1 MQVTHKFVGQ
11 MHRNY
16 GGIEPLSRRKD
27 GQLFSNRLLSKS
39 MNMKEIVK
47 ANERVVIA
55 ADLVTKYRKNV
66 QYNLDAM
73 KEGKM

>member
-1 MQVTHKFVGQ
+1 MENPHAERQNVLLQRIIKNADQVTET
-11 MHRNY
+11 
-16 GGIEPLSRRKD
+16 IEELNLCLD
-27 GQLFSNRLLSKS
+27 
-39 MNMKEIVK
+39 EIVR

-73 KEGKM
+73 KGSDSS